1 MIAEPSE
8 LNGGRPAGWSHMKS
22 PLYRPALSSC
32 ASPSQSV
39 SSSRDFNAWTLL
51 LLSLWVFIFC
61 GCEKKKTAPPPPE
74 VRVIT
79 VAPTNVPVFQ
89 EWIGT
94 LDGFV
99 NAQIRAQVTGYL
111 LTQNY
116 VEGAQV
122 KKGDLL

>member
-8 LNGGRPAGWSHMKS
+8 LNRGKPPGWSSVKRRIFQSDFMC
-22 PLYRPALSSC
+22 C
-32 ASPSQSV
+32 AAQSQNV
-39 SSSRDFNAWTLL
+39 SSFGDFNGWTLL
-51 LLSLWVFIFC
+51 LLSLWVFVLC
-61 GCEKKKTAPPPPE
+61 GCEKKKAAPQPPE

-79 VAPTNVPVFQ
+79 VSSTNVPVFQ

-111 LTQNY
+111 LSQ
-116 VEGAQV
+116 
-122 KKGDLL
+122 